1 MRLPGVIGHA
11 DDFRSGEP
19 PALLSPVYRDPAAIL
34 IDQLKEIYVDAELRN
49 RRDRELGSHRN
60 GAASCDLFDSFLR
73 SSSRGTGSSNP
84 SPSRREM
91 VWGRRRGNGRIVSV
105 A

>member
-19 PALLSPVYRDPAAIL
+19 PALLSPVYRDPEAIL
-34 IDQLKEIYVDAELRN
+34 IDQLKEIYVDGELRN
-49 RRDRELGSHRN
+49 RRDRELGSHRKA
-60 GAASCDLFDSFLR
+60 AASCDLFDSFLR

-84 SPSRREM
+84 SLGIPNTL
-91 VWGRRRGNGRIVSV
+91 GFLLGC